1 MARAHGRQATR
12 NERQPLPFWVGLV
25 VGFFFGIVVASV
37 FIYRDYQLERQRAGE
52 ARETRSPPAMA
63 APAPVTPSL
72 PRALTQPVAG
82 PSASRAETITPLPTP
97 EPTPM
102 PTPSVAPAT
111 PAPVATP
118 PVAPASG
125 RSLVAGSL
133 RSQSEA
139 EQRKAELALLGV
151 SSRVVAATV
160 NGERRYRVVIGPFG
174 SERELDAM
182 RAQLKSSG
190 IDSFASG
197 N

>member
-52 ARETRSPPAMA
+52 TRNPPAMA
-63 APAPVTPSL
+63 APAPITPSL

-82 PSASRAETITPLPTP
+82 PSAARAETITPLPTP

-102 PTPSVAPAT
+102 PTPSVTPAT
-111 PAPVATP
+111 PAPAATAA
-118 PVAPASG
+118 APASG

-174 SERELDAM
+174 SERELEAM
-182 RAQLKSSG
+182 RAQLRSSG